1 MARPKNQKARREQLV
16 RAAKQVIVE
25 RGLNGLRAIDV
36 AAYSELGAGSVAYY
50 YPDLGD
56 LIRDVHEDAVS
67 RFYWNRR
74 QQGVEDD
81 CPAARLRRIIRSGIP
96 QSREDIDFQV
106 LNELHTHAFRDEFH
120 AQLMAELYRLEVSLY
135 VDVLREGVQVGE
147 FTMALPVETAASNLV
162 AMEDAYGLH
171 FMGGTP
177 LDADGIYQ
185 MIAANAEVMT
195 GCRLGGRNFTVGD

>member
-16 RAAKQVIVE
+16 HAAKRAIVE

-56 LIRDVHEDAVS
+56 LVREVHKDAVS

-74 QQGVEDD
+74 QSSVDD
-81 CPAARLRRIIRSGIP
+81 DQPRLKLRRTIRSGIP
-96 QSREDIDFQV
+96 TSRDDIDFQV
-106 LNELHTHAFRDEFH
+106 LNELHTHAYRDTFH
-120 AQLMAELYRLEVSLY
+120 AELMADLYRLEVSLY
-135 VDVLREGVQVGE
+135 VDVLSEGAEAGE
-147 FTMALPVETAASNLV
+147 FTMTLSAETAASNLV

-177 LDADGIYQ
+177 LEVDEIFRL
-185 MIAANAEVMT
+185 ILANAEVMT
-195 GCRLGGRNFTVGD
+195 GCLLGKRLP

>member
-1 MARPKNQKARREQLV
+1 MARPKNQNARREQLV
-16 RAAKQVIVE
+16 KSAKQAIVE

-56 LIRDVHEDAVS
+56 LVRDVHEDAVS

-74 QQGVEDD
+74 QQGAESED
-81 CPAARLRRIIRSGIP
+81 PRARLGRIIRSGIP

-106 LNELHTHAFRDEFH
+106 LNELHTHAYRDTFH
-120 AQLMAELYRLEVSLY
+120 ALLMAELYRLEVSLY
-135 VDVLREGVQVGE
+135 VDVLSDGVEAGE

-171 FMGGTP
+171 LMGGTP
-177 LDADGIYQ
+177 LDGEDIYR
-185 MIAANAEVMT
+185 MIAANAGIMT
-195 GCRLGGRNFTVGD
+195 GCRLGDG